1 MCLEIC
7 TIRQTGVELSVVFRN
22 SINTNLGNTV
32 DPNLRIV
39 TLTVV
44 LENAIEMPGLLF
56 VVVVVVVLVV
66 VCLFLACTT
75 TSL

>member
-22 SINTNLGNTV
+22 SINTSLGNTV

-56 VVVVVVVLVV
+56 VVVVVVLVV